1 MRSICE
7 VIVLSK
13 ATDDDELVYS
23 LTSVGLFTMS
33 PPIHST
39 PKTSVS
45 VRASSRLL
53 PVGSNTTSSPLSSPG
68 AMIPLSS
75 ITSRCLVSPLAKSIM
90 SVGAA
95 ISASI
100 STGIRMVV
108 MMNDFLRTRSLN
120 SRAMIMLILFIVVM
134 FYCMGRVV
142 RLSML
147 FQSLPST
154 ARMNMSFML
163 GITSLNE
170 RRLTASFTAAT
181 MLRTDVVGFSLRR
194 VVW

>member
-1 MRSICE
+1 
-7 VIVLSK
+7 
-13 ATDDDELVYS
+13 
-23 LTSVGLFTMS
+23 MS
-33 PPIHST
+33 RPIHRT

>member
-1 MRSICE
+1 M
-7 VIVLSK
+7 
-13 ATDDDELVYS
+13 
-23 LTSVGLFTMS
+23 
-33 PPIHST
+33 
-39 PKTSVS
+39 
-45 VRASSRLL
+45 
-53 PVGSNTTSSPLSSPG
+53 
-68 AMIPLSS
+68 PLSS

-142 RLSML
+142 RLSMP

-170 RRLTASFTAAT
+170 RRLTVSFTAAT